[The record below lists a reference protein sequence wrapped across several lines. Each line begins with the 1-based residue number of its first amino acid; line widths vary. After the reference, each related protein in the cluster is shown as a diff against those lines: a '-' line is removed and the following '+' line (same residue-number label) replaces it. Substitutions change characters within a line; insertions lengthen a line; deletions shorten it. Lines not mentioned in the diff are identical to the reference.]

1 MRVFLRIEDQ
11 YSRIKEEREIKNDME
26 EVGGGE
32 VYESF
37 PEDRGSVFKDKIR
50 KRDQKRH
57 GGGRWRRGV

>member
-11 YSRIKEEREIKNDME
+11 CSRIKEERDIKSDME

-37 PEDRGSVFKDKIR
+37 PEDRGSMFKDKRR
-50 KRDQKRH
+50 KRD
-57 GGGRWRRGV
+57 

>member
-11 YSRIKEEREIKNDME
+11 CSRIKEEREIKSDM

-37 PEDRGSVFKDKIR
+37 PEDRGSMFKDKRR
-50 KRDQKRH
+50 KRYQKRH
-57 GGGRWRRGV
+57 GGGRWRRSV